1 MSDKKIKIKQKQKR
15 FFQFDFI
22 INEACDVFRFFQR
35 KRGKNK
41 VNVKGSK
48 KSMKNTM
55 NSNKKTYQ
63 NEIITNNIVL
73 YIEYTQMNK
82 VDNCT
87 FAAP

>member
-1 MSDKKIKIKQKQKR
+1 M
-15 FFQFDFI
+15 
-22 INEACDVFRFFQR
+22 
-35 KRGKNK
+35 
-41 VNVKGSK
+41 NVKGSK